1 MSALL
6 SSLSIG
12 RRIAL
17 VIGVL
22 IAALVVVCAVSLVKF
37 QSLTNTVRELS
48 EGQAERI
55 QLSQRWDANIREAVA
70 RWQAVALSPDA
81 GLFSEV
87 REATLAIS
95 TDTTRVQKRFAEIEL
110 SDEGKALGQELG
122 AARTLWLAERDKVR
136 AAIEAGEQD
145 KARELGR
152 SSFADVSKAYLAV
165 SARHAEFQVKRA
177 RLEGA
182 RAEQAA
188 RNQLLLLGGVSSVCL
203 VLSLLLAVSFAR
215 SLLRPIEAAVG
226 MAERIAAGDLSVPVQ
241 VQGRD
246 EMARLLRAMQSM
258 QSELS
263 QLIGRIGQGA
273 DGVATASGEISQG
286 NVDLSQRTERA
297 AAALQQ
303 TASSMQELSGS
314 VNETARS
321 AGAARQLAQE
331 AGLTAQAGG
340 DAVAAVVATMDEIT
354 GASRRIGEIVGT
366 IDSIAFQTNILAL
379 NAAVEAAR
387 AGDQGRGFAV
397 VAAEVRALAQRS
409 SAASREIRVLIESS
423 TRCVDEG
430 ARQVGAAGQTMGQ
443 LVTRV
448 RDVAT
453 VISEI
458 SEATERQSAGL
469 GQVQT
474 AVTELD
480 RMTQH
485 NSALVEETAAAA
497 GSLGEQAEQLKQ
509 HTQRFRVAMSR
520 P

>member
-1 MSALL
+1 MNTLL

-12 RRIAL
+12 RRIGL
-17 VIGVL
+17 VFGVL
-22 IAALVVVCAVSLVKF
+22 IAALLIIGSVSMFKF
-37 QSLTNTVRELS
+37 QSLANTVRELS
-48 EGQAERI
+48 EGQTERI

-81 GLFSEV
+81 GLYEQV
-87 REATLAIS
+87 KAATLAIS
-95 TDTTRVQKRFAEIEL
+95 TDTTRVQKRFAEIES

-122 AARTLWLAERDKVR
+122 AARALWLAERDKVR
-136 AAIEAGEQD
+136 NFIETGAQD

-152 SSFADVSKAYLAV
+152 GGFAEISKAYLAV

-177 RLEGA
+177 RADGE

-188 RNQLLLLGGVSSVCL
+188 RSQLVLLLTVGASCL
-203 VLSLLLAVSFAR
+203 VLSLILALSFAR
-215 SLLRPIEAAVG
+215 SLLQPIEEAVAV
-226 MAERIAAGDLSVPVQ
+226 AERIAAGDLSVPVR

-246 EMARLLRAMQSM
+246 EMARLLRAMQGM
-258 QSELS
+258 QAELS
-263 QLIGRIGQGA
+263 QLISRIGQGA
-273 DGVATASGEISQG
+273 DGVATASGEIAQG

-314 VNETARS
+314 VGETARS

-331 AGLTAQAGG
+331 AGTTAQAGG
-340 DAVAAVVATMDEIT
+340 DAVAAVVATMNEIT

-387 AGDQGRGFAV
+387 AGEQGRGFAV

-409 SAASREIRVLIESS
+409 SSASREIRTLIESS

-430 ARQVGAAGQTMGQ
+430 ARQVGAAGETMGH

-453 VISEI
+453 VIREI

-469 GQVQT
+469 GQVHT

-485 NSALVEETAAAA
+485 NSALVEQTAAAA
-497 GSLGEQAEQLKQ
+497 SSLGEQAGHLKQ
-509 HTQRFRVAMSR
+509 HTQRFRVVAA
-520 P
+520 